1 MEPNYSEYSINELES
16 TLKTIDQLSYPQ
28 RTTRLKEEIKSR
40 RLSSEINLTDA
51 NEVIDLNEQFY
62 KCPTCEMKIGFFSK
76 TANLW
81 GRQKVCPH
89 CDSPFETTKNYK
101 VFALALIPM
110 LVFHL
115 LLLKPI
121 LESFGLNK
129 WIGAGI
135 IYGIIAFVSMRYRK
149 VYSSK
154 GN

>member
-1 MEPNYSEYSINELES
+1 MEPNYSEYSIDELEG

-28 RTTRLKEEIKSR
+28 RTLRLKEEIKSR
-40 RLSSEINLTDA
+40 SLSSEINSTDV

-76 TANLW
+76 TANSW
-81 GRQKVCPH
+81 GNQKVCPH

-101 VFALALIPM
+101 VFTLALIPM

-121 LESFGLNK
+121 LESIGLSK
-129 WIGAGI
+129 WIGVGI

-149 VYSSK
+149 VCSSK